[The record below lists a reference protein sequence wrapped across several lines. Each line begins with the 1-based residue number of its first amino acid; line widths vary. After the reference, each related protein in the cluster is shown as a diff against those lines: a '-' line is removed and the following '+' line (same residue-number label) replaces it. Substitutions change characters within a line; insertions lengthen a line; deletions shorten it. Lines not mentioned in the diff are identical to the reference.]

1 MATWMICPLP
11 SLLPSSFVM
20 CPYHNN
26 GDLSTDKRQALEKIK
41 PCPEWGGKLLSFSSL
56 KNTTKMAGLK
66 QKRIFLNSKL
76 EDYANFE
83 KYPLREKVLDTF
95 ES

>member
-1 MATWMICPLP
+1 
-11 SLLPSSFVM
+11 
-20 CPYHNN
+20 
-26 GDLSTDKRQALEKIK
+26 
-41 PCPEWGGKLLSFSSL
+41 
-56 KNTTKMAGLK
+56 MAGLK